1 MPDIT
6 ATTPAATASAG
17 QQGMNLPVKIM
28 VTAGAML
35 VVGNYIGQLFGAD
48 GTKITSALMVLFLVG
63 IIIDHLRPSS
73 ATVDDKMINLGGKL
87 VLWVVIFTLAVAIA
101 PKAATQT
108 KELLYSFLPENT
120 ERETR
125 RRADQFDLKT
135 AHAVRSD
142 NNEGLQT
149 LLEERQ
155 VLAEQADKD
164 LAARNKTIN
173 AKLGTFQ
180 CWGWDGKKSLPK
192 QYCNNERVA
201 AELDASRAQYD
212 RDVTVAER
220 QQPSGSS
227 VSSPSVPALA
237 NNVLA
242 TINSGWSWLTQ
253 LRPKTQIEV
262 LIVVVVG
269 LAAFLR
275 ATKATGGSHA

>member
-6 ATTPAATASAG
+6 ATTPAATATAG
-17 QQGMNLPVKIM
+17 QQGMSLPAKII
-28 VTAGAML
+28 VTTGAML

-48 GTKITSALMVLFLVG
+48 GTKITSALMILFLVG
-63 IIIDHLRPSS
+63 IIIDHLRPS
-73 ATVDDKMINLGGKL
+73 ATVDDRMINLGGKL
-87 VLWVVIFTLAVAIA
+87 VLWVVVFTLAVAIA

-108 KELLYSFLPENT
+108 KELFYSFLPENT

-164 LAARNKTIN
+164 LAARNMEIN
-173 AKLGTFQ
+173 AKLGTFE

-201 AELDASRAQYD
+201 AELDASRTQYE
-212 RDVTVAER
+212 RDVSVAER
-220 QQPSGSS
+220 QQPSESS
-227 VSSPSVPALA
+227 VSSPSLPASASNGMKMLHA
-237 NNVLA
+237 
-242 TINSGWSWLTQ
+242 GWSWLTH
-253 LRPKTQIEV
+253 LRTRTLLPV
-262 LIVVVVG
+262 LAIALLG
-269 LAAFLR
+269 LGVALR
-275 ATKATGGSHA
+275 VTKPGGSHA